1 MSLPT
6 ASTRTLVVALA
17 ANLAIA
23 VSKFVAAAI
32 TGSSAMLTEGVHS
45 VVDSTNQLLLMWG
58 RHAAE
63 RPADQFHPF
72 GYGRELYFWSF
83 VVAVLVFALGAG
95 VSIYEGIIHLHYP
108 HPTESPMVGYIVL
121 LVAFLLDGWSTVEAY
136 REFKETKG
144 KLGWF
149 EAIQWSKDPAAF
161 IVLLE
166 NGAAMAGIVVAAIGL
181 FLAQTTGD
189 TFYDG
194 AASIVIGLILGFT
207 AFVLAYECKGL
218 LIGEAADP
226 EVEAGLCELVRAQKG
241 VIAAGEV
248 LTVHSSP
255 DQITAMISVDF
266 DDSITAGDV
275 EHIVSTIEEEAT
287 KHWPQVR
294 RLYIRP
300 RKGSLMTEQWERRS
314 R

>member
-1 MSLPT
+1 
-6 ASTRTLVVALA
+6 
-17 ANLAIA
+17 
-23 VSKFVAAAI
+23 
-32 TGSSAMLTEGVHS
+32 
-45 VVDSTNQLLLMWG
+45 
-58 RHAAE
+58 
-63 RPADQFHPF
+63 
-72 GYGRELYFWSF
+72 
-83 VVAVLVFALGAG
+83 
-95 VSIYEGIIHLHYP
+95 
-108 HPTESPMVGYIVL
+108 
-121 LVAFLLDGWSTVEAY
+121 
-136 REFKETKG
+136 
-144 KLGWF
+144 
-149 EAIQWSKDPAAF
+149 
-161 IVLLE
+161 
-166 NGAAMAGIVVAAIGL
+166 MAGIVVAAIGL
-181 FLAQTTGD
+181 FLAQTTGN